1 MAAISMMALI
11 YSGAIALD
19 LANVYLV
26 KSEDQ
31 RIADQSAIAGAFA
44 YAQSSSNATTA
55 AKAASSLALVNGA
68 GSASVAT
75 TIVNSPSG
83 DGESAVEVVVT
94 SNVNL
99 TGFGRVTKGTQG
111 SAGGSGGGSGSG
123 PTGSGNAIAV
133 SATSYAEIHGGAA
146 PPCIIALQSAGM
158 TKRRRCDHGH
168 LLRGRVK
175 RPCQCNERRQNH
187 RSGDL
192 RRHLDFGHQWLDH
205 HHQPDRRAN
214 LPERVS
220 HNRPVRQKQHLCPSA
235 HCRRHDGADVSL
247 GRQRAFRG
255 HRHRLQRQRDGR
267 VRQPRHH
274 HRDLLPHLRH
284 AHLHRRGR
292 DRYRRQR
299 SADHRAEHDDQSCC
313 GCLQVRRF
321 HQFGLWHRDH
331 QRDRQPHHIWGGLS
345 QSGSANF
352 VFNGSATYYIQSGI
366 TEGSSAALTF
376 TNTNSSTPSTFY
388 VAGGIKVSNGSAT
401 FPNGTYV
408 ITSSDGTAGIDVA
421 GGDSATFGNGSFN
434 IAGGISTGGGSN
446 LTIGSALY
454 SSSIFQIPT
463 VGSSGNALNTGG
475 GNTLSIGAFTNVDI
489 NGPVTIGGSSV
500 TLGAAM
506 YTVNGAVN
514 MSSSGG
520 GSITGTGVQV
530 VSSGAI
536 SFGAGFNAIN
546 FSAPTAITATT
557 DGQLGTVSLATNSS
571 SAFTITAGA
580 SNTDV
585 LGAVYAPNSAL
596 TLSGAGNLN
605 GGGACL
611 QVVTA
616 SIALSGGSSL
626 STTCTSLGSSS
637 ASSSVSLVQ

>member
-1 MAAISMMALI
+1 MTAPMFPSVGSAPSA
-11 YSGAIALD
+11 GTAIACSG
-19 LANVYLV
+19 NVTVGSGSHGTITATSYPTCGTLTFTG
-26 KSEDQ
+26 
-31 RIADQSAIAGAFA
+31 GAE
-44 YAQSSSNATTA
+44 TD
-55 AKAASSLALVNGA
+55 
-68 GSASVAT
+68 
-75 TIVNSPSG
+75 I
-83 DGESAVEVVVT
+83 
-94 SNVNL
+94 
-99 TGFGRVTKGTQG
+99 
-111 SAGGSGGGSGSG
+111 GGSGLQITGPSMTINLAAGVYKFAGFTNSGYG
-123 PTGSGNAIAV
+123 TVTINVTGNPTI
-133 SATSYAEIHGGAA
+133 Y
-146 PPCIIALQSAGM
+146 
-158 TKRRRCDHGH
+158 
-168 LLRGRVK
+168 
-175 RPCQCNERRQNH
+175 
-187 RSGDL
+187 
-192 RRHLDFGHQWLDH
+192 
-205 HHQPDRRAN
+205 
-214 LPERVS
+214 
-220 HNRPVRQKQHLCPSA
+220 
-235 HCRRHDGADVSL
+235 
-247 GRQRAFRG
+247 
-255 HRHRLQRQRDGR
+255 
-267 VRQPRHH
+267 
-274 HRDLLPHLRH
+274 
-284 AHLHRRGR
+284 
-292 DRYRRQR
+292 
-299 SADHRAEHDDQSCC
+299 
-313 GCLQVRRF
+313 
-321 HQFGLWHRDH
+321 
-331 QRDRQPHHIWGGLS
+331 IWGGLS